1 MKNLV
6 CLVSGRGSNLEA
18 ILRAQVSGNWER
30 DPGARIAAVI
40 SNRPKARGL
49 EIARGYGVD
58 AHVVDHEAFGSRE
71 QFDAAL
77 ERAIAPYQ
85 PALVVLAGF
94 LRVLTPGFVSRFEGR
109 LINIHPS
116 LLPAFA
122 GLCTHRRAL
131 AAGVRVHGTTVH
143 YVSGE
148 LDSGPIIAQAGLR
161 VRPGE
166 DEEELAARVLAL
178 EHELFPRCV
187 RWIAQGSVQLVGGA
201 VVLDPA
207 LDRAELFRFVP

>member
-1 MKNLV
+1 MMNIV

-18 ILRAQVSGNWER
+18 ILRAQVAGNWER
-30 DPGARIAAVI
+30 DPGARVVAVV

-58 AHVVDHEAFGSRE
+58 AHVVDHQEFASRE
-71 QFDAAL
+71 QFDSAL
-77 ERAIAPYQ
+77 ERCIDPYQ

-94 LRVLTPGFVSRFEGR
+94 LRVLTPGFVARYAGR

-116 LLPAFA
+116 LLPAFP
-122 GLCTHRRAL
+122 GLSTHRRAL
-131 AAGVRVHGTTVH
+131 GAGVRVHGTTVH

-148 LDSGPIIAQAGLR
+148 LDSGPIIAQAALR

-187 RWIAQGSVQLVGGA
+187 RWIAQGAVRLEGGT
-201 VVLDPA
+201 VVLDPT
-207 LDRAELFRFVP
+207 LDRAELLRFAA